1 MKLKATDQIHISAVS
16 SDTLKPGTEFDV
28 SDAMGEELLNKRP
41 DAVAF
46 VSASEQ
52 EPPEQEKDAVQTAH
66 PTKDAGSA
74 PENKAVPA
82 APVNKAKAGA
92 PAAKAK
98 PKG

>member
-16 SDTLKPGTEFDV
+16 SDTLKPGTEFEV

-52 EPPEQEKDAVQTAH
+52 EPLEQEKGAVQTAH
-66 PTKDAGSA
+66 PKDAGSA
-74 PENKAVPA
+74 PENKAVPTVPA
-82 APVNKAKAGA
+82 NKAKAA
-92 PAAKAK
+92 TPAAKAK